1 MDNNKELAEYL
12 DGIGRKILMVAR
24 DELYIGM
31 RFMDV
36 ALSSFIYQMDLS
48 IDMCGTDGMSIFFE
62 PQKLGALYKENRLMV
77 NRAYLHMVFHC
88 IFRHFLKT
96 SYDELM
102 WDISCDI
109 AVEHMI
115 DKNHHRSIRAPRSLL
130 RRDTYSHL
138 EKEGKTL
145 NAERIYKYLMSWDM
159 DTKKLQA
166 LRDEFMVDD
175 HKYWSNK
182 KPDEQPNPDLN
193 KKWNDIDEKM
203 ETDME
208 TFSKEASEKA
218 GDLVDHLKVEN
229 RKKHDYKTFL
239 RKFMVFREELE
250 TDPDTFDQTFYSYG
264 LQLYGNMP
272 LIEPIETKEVK
283 KISEIAV
290 VIDTSM
296 SCQQGLVKRFLEETY
311 TVLADSENYFR
322 KFNVHIIQSDEKV
335 QSDVSIENAQEL
347 AEYMNDFEIL
357 GGGGTDFRPAFEY
370 IENLMENGTYEDL
383 KGIIYFT
390 DGYGTFPVEPAKCKT
405 AFIFMEDDYKDV
417 DVPAWAIK
425 LILTEGQQPTTY
437 RGGGLQK
444 PC

>member
-1 MDNNKELAEYL
+1 MAEDNKELVEYL
-12 DGIGRKILMVAR
+12 DGIGRKILSVAR

-62 PQKLGALYKENRLMV
+62 PQKLGALYKDNRLMV

-88 IFRHFLKT
+88 IFRHFYKM
-96 SYDELM
+96 SYDEFM
-102 WDISCDI
+102 WDLSCDI

-115 DKNHHRSIRAPRSLL
+115 DKNHHRSIRAPKSML
-130 RRDTYSHL
+130 RRDIYRRL

-145 NAERIYKYLMSWDM
+145 NAERIYKYLVAWDI
-159 DTKKLQA
+159 DKRQLLA
-166 LRDEFMVDD
+166 LHDEFTVDD

-193 KKWNDIDEKM
+193 QKWNDINEKM

-208 TFSKEASEKA
+208 TFSKEASEKT
-218 GDLVDHLKVEN
+218 GDMLDHLKVEN
-229 RKKHDYKTFL
+229 RKKHDYKNFL
-239 RKFMVFREELE
+239 RKFSVFREELE

-264 LQLYGNMP
+264 LQIYGNMP
-272 LIEPIETKEVK
+272 LIEPLETKEVK

-296 SCQQGLVKRFLEETY
+296 SCQQGLVERFLRETY
-311 TVLADSENYFR
+311 SVLSDSESYFR
-322 KFNVHIIQSDEKV
+322 KFNVHIIQCDEAV
-335 QSDVSIENAQEL
+335 QSDVNIRSAKEL
-347 AEYMNDFEIL
+347 EDYMEDFEIK

-370 IENLMENGTYEDL
+370 IECMTENGTYLDL
-383 KGIIYFT
+383 KGILYFT
-390 DGYGTFPVEPAKCKT
+390 DGYGTFPSSNVNCKT

-417 DVPAWAIK
+417 DVPPWAIK
-425 LILTEGQQPTTY
+425 LILTEDE
-437 RGGGLQK
+437 L
-444 PC
+444 

>member
-1 MDNNKELAEYL
+1 MEEDNKEVVEYL
-12 DGIGRKILMVAR
+12 DNIGKSILSVAR

-36 ALSSFIYQMDLS
+36 ALSSFVYQMDLS
-48 IDMCGTDGMSIFFE
+48 VELCATDGVSIFFH
-62 PQKLGALYKENRLMV
+62 PQKLGALYKDNRLMV

-102 WDISCDI
+102 WDLSCDI
-109 AVEHMI
+109 AVEHII
-115 DKNHHRSIRAPRSLL
+115 DNNHHRSVRAPKSLL
-130 RRDTYSHL
+130 RRDTYSYL

-145 NAERIYKYLMSWDM
+145 NAERVYKYLMNWDM
-159 DTKKLQA
+159 DKKQLQA
-166 LRDEFMVDD
+166 LREEFTVDD

-182 KPDEQPNPDLN
+182 KPDENPDPEIN

-218 GDLVDHLKVEN
+218 GDLVDHLKIEN

-264 LQLYGNMP
+264 LSLYGNMP
-272 LIEPIETKEVK
+272 LIEPLETKEVR

-311 TVLADSENYFR
+311 SVLSDSENYFR
-322 KFNVHIIQSDEKV
+322 KFNVHIIQCDENV
-335 QSDVSIENAQEL
+335 QSDVCVNSVEEL
-347 AEYMNDFEIL
+347 EDYMNDFEIK

-370 IENLMENGTYEDL
+370 IENLMENGTYSDL
-383 KGIIYFT
+383 KGILYFT
-390 DGYGTFPVEPAKCKT
+390 DGYGIFPASNIKCKT

-417 DVPAWAIK
+417 DVPSWAIK
-425 LILTEGQQPTTY
+425 LILTEDEI
-437 RGGGLQK
+437 
-444 PC
+444 

>member
-1 MDNNKELAEYL
+1 MAEDKNKELAVYL
-12 DGIGRKILMVAR
+12 DAIGRDILSAAR

-48 IDMCGTDGMSIFFE
+48 IDMCGTDGVSMFFE
-62 PQKLGALYKENRLMV
+62 PQKLGGLYRENRLMV

-88 IFRHFLKT
+88 IFKHFIKT
-96 SYDELM
+96 GYDELM
-102 WDISCDI
+102 WDLSCDI

-115 DKNHHRSIRAPRSLL
+115 DKNHNRSIRTPRSLL
-130 RRDTYSHL
+130 RRDTYSRL
-138 EKEGKTL
+138 EKEKKTL
-145 NAERIYKYLMSWDM
+145 NAERVYKYLMSWDLSVKEL
-159 DTKKLQA
+159 TA
-166 LRDEFMVDD
+166 LREEFTVDD

-182 KPDEQPNPDLN
+182 KPDENNNPELN
-193 KKWNDIDEKM
+193 KKWDDIDEKM

-208 TFSKEASEKA
+208 TFSKEASERT
-218 GDLVDHLKVEN
+218 GDLIDHLKIEN

-250 TDPDTFDQTFYSYG
+250 TDPDTFDQNFYSYG

-296 SCQQGLVKRFLEETY
+296 SCQSGLVKRFLEETY
-311 TVLADSENYFR
+311 SVLSDTESYFR
-322 KFNVHIIQSDEKV
+322 KFNVHIIQSDEAV
-335 QSDVSIENAQEL
+335 QIDICITNADEL
-347 AEYMNDFEIL
+347 KGYMEDFEIK

-370 IENLMENGTYEDL
+370 IEKQMENGTYEDL
-383 KGIIYFT
+383 KGILYFT
-390 DGYGTFPVEPAKCKT
+390 DGYGTFPAKQQRCKT

-417 DVPAWAIK
+417 DVPPWAIK
-425 LILTEGQQPTTY
+425 LILEENE
-437 RGGGLQK
+437 L
-444 PC
+444 

>member
-36 ALSSFIYQMDLS
+36 ALSSFVYQMDLS

-96 SYDELM
+96 SYNELM
-102 WDISCDI
+102 WDLSCDI

-130 RRDTYSHL
+130 RRDIYSRL

-166 LRDEFMVDD
+166 LRDEFKVDD

-218 GDLVDHLKVEN
+218 GDLVEHLKVEN

-311 TVLADSENYFR
+311 TVLSDSENYFR

-335 QSDVSIENAQEL
+335 QLDVSIKNAKEL
-347 AEYMNDFEIL
+347 EEYMNDFEIL

-425 LILTEGQQPTTY
+425 LILTEDEI
-437 RGGGLQK
+437 
-444 PC
+444 

>member
-1 MDNNKELAEYL
+1 MEDNKELVEYL
-12 DGIGRKILMVAR
+12 DSIGKKILSVSR

-36 ALSSFIYQMDLS
+36 ALSSFIYQMDMS
-48 IDMCGTDGMSIFFE
+48 IDMCGTDGVSIFFQ
-62 PQKLGALYKENRLMV
+62 PQKLGTLYKDNRLMV

-88 IFRHFLKT
+88 IFRHFLKM
-96 SYDELM
+96 SYDELI
-102 WDISCDI
+102 WDLSCDI

-115 DKNHHRSIRAPRSLL
+115 DKNHIRSIRAPKSLL
-130 RRDTYSHL
+130 RRDTYSRL
-138 EKEGKTL
+138 EREGKIL
-145 NAERIYKYLMSWDM
+145 NAERIYKYLMNWDM
-159 DTKKLQA
+159 DKQQIQA
-166 LRDEFMVDD
+166 LREEFTVDD

-182 KPDEQPNPDLN
+182 KPDKQPDSDLN

-208 TFSKEASEKA
+208 TFSKEASEKS

-264 LQLYGNMP
+264 LSLYGNMP
-272 LIEPIETKEVK
+272 LIEPIETKEVQ

-296 SCQQGLVKRFLEETY
+296 SCQHGLVKRFLDETY
-311 TVLADSENYFR
+311 SVLADSENYFR
-322 KFNVHIIQSDEKV
+322 KFNVHIIQSDEFV
-335 QSDVSIENAQEL
+335 QSDVCIQNAQEL
-347 AEYMNDFEIL
+347 KDYMKDFEIK

-370 IENLMENGTYEDL
+370 IEKLMENGTYSDL

-390 DGYGTFPVEPAKCKT
+390 DGYGTFPASNVKCKT

-417 DVPAWAIK
+417 DVPPWAIK
-425 LILTEGQQPTTY
+425 LILTEDDY
-437 RGGGLQK
+437 NMR
-444 PC
+444 

>member
-1 MDNNKELAEYL
+1 MAKDNKELVEYL
-12 DGIGRKILMVAR
+12 DNIGKKILSVSR

-36 ALSSFIYQMDLS
+36 ALSSFVYQMDMS
-48 IDMCGTDGMSIFFE
+48 IEMCGTDGVSIFFE
-62 PQKLGALYKENRLMV
+62 PQKLGALYTENRLMV

-102 WDISCDI
+102 WDLSCDI

-115 DKNHHRSIRAPRSLL
+115 DKNHNRSIRAPRSLI
-130 RRDTYSHL
+130 RRDTYSRL
-138 EKEGKTL
+138 ENEGKTL
-145 NAERIYKYLMSWDM
+145 NAERIYKYLMNWDM
-159 DTKKLQA
+159 NTNQLQV
-166 LRDEFMVDD
+166 LRDEFTVDD

-182 KPDEQPNPDLN
+182 KPDEQPDPMLN

-208 TFSKEASEKA
+208 TFSKEASEKT

-239 RKFMVFREELE
+239 RKFMTFREELE
-250 TDPDTFDQTFYSYG
+250 PDPDTFDQTFYSYG
-264 LQLYGNMP
+264 LRVYGNMP
-272 LIEPIETKEVK
+272 LIEPVETKEVQ
-283 KISEIAV
+283 KISEIAI

-296 SCQQGLVKRFLEETY
+296 SCQQGLIERFLGETY
-311 TVLADSENYFR
+311 TVLSDSENYFR
-322 KFNVHIIQSDEKV
+322 KFNVHIIQCDEKV
-335 QSDVSIENAQEL
+335 HSDVCVRNAEEL
-347 AEYMNDFEIL
+347 KDYMNDFEVK

-370 IENLMENGTYEDL
+370 IGNLMENGTYSDL

-390 DGYGTFPVEPAKCKT
+390 DGYGTFPSAQIKCRT

-417 DVPAWAIK
+417 DVPPWAIK
-425 LILTEGQQPTTY
+425 LILTEEE
-437 RGGGLQK
+437 L
-444 PC
+444 